1 MAKVMVARNDGI
13 VVGVDTHRDVHVAV
27 ALSGVGSNLGT
38 TSVPTTVAGSSEL
51 LRWAQALGPVRAFG
65 IEGTG
70 SYGAG
75 LARWLSAH
83 GQTVLEVDRPDRRAR
98 ARDGRSD
105 PLDAEVAARAV
116 LSGKATG
123 IPKSGLGAVEM
134 IRTLRVARRSA
145 MKARTQA
152 ANQLV
157 ALVLTAP
164 PEIREVL
171 RGMTVPRLV
180 EVASRF
186 RPGPL
191 VDPSTAV
198 KTALRHLAR
207 RHAALSAEIAA
218 LDHDLGALVAL
229 AAPGLLGI
237 NGVGVE
243 VAGALLVTVGG
254 NPERLGSEASFARL
268 CGAAPLPASSGLTT
282 RHRLNRGG
290 DRQANNALWRIAIAR
305 MRRDART
312 QEYVA
317 RRTQEGLSKREIIR
331 CLKRYIAREVFTALK
346 GVDGP

>member
-1 MAKVMVARNDGI
+1 MAKVMVARNEGI

-27 ALSGVGSNLGT
+27 ALSGVGANLGT

-51 LRWAQALGPVRAFG
+51 LRWAQALGPIVAFG

-75 LARWLSAH
+75 LTRWLAAH
-83 GQTVLEVDRPDRRAR
+83 GQTVLEVNRPDRRAR
-98 ARDGRSD
+98 AREHRSD

-123 IPKSGLGAVEM
+123 VPKSGLGAVEM
-134 IRTLRVARRSA
+134 IRALRVARRSA

-171 RGMTVPRLV
+171 RGMAVPRLV
-180 EVASRF
+180 EVAGRF

-191 VDPSTAV
+191 VDPSAAV

-229 AAPGLLGI
+229 AAPGLLAI

-243 VAGALLVTVGG
+243 VAGALLVRVGD
-254 NPERLGSEASFARL
+254 NPERLCSEASFARL

-305 MRRDART
+305 MRRDGRT
-312 QEYVA
+312 QEYVV

-346 GVDGP
+346 GVDGL